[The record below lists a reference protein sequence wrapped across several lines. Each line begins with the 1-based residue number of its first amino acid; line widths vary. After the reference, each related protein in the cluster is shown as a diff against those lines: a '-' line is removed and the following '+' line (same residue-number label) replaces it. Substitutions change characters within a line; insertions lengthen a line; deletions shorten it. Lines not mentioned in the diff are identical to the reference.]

1 MLSDD
6 KYDAKQN
13 ETTETGLKILTP
25 KHLKFC
31 RWKTTD
37 NNDINIFMSLGKKA
51 LKSHFLTLIVSYH
64 KIVQKSKLRHPKQQ
78 KIGYLI
84 KYVIYSFFV
93 LIEKL
98 LFFNKQ
104 L

>member
-1 MLSDD
+1 
-6 KYDAKQN
+6 
-13 ETTETGLKILTP
+13 
-25 KHLKFC
+25 
-31 RWKTTD
+31 
-37 NNDINIFMSLGKKA
+37 MSLGKKA